1 MNLDLTAYITLI
13 CTSGVL
19 NLYLCFYIF
28 IKRHHYANI
37 AHLFILHTGFTTIYC
52 MGAAFSLLSVNLGEM
67 KFWTVIQYVGM
78 PFSPPAGL
86 MFVMQYVG
94 IKVRKKHI
102 FALFIIPFISLIMVA
117 TNDWHHLHYRVFEI
131 DPVLGAPYVHQ
142 EIGPWYTIHGMFIFS
157 SMFVAFL

>member
-19 NLYLCFYIF
+19 NLYLCFYVF

-37 AHLFILHTGFTTIYC
+37 AHLFILHTGFTSIYC

-67 KFWTVIQYVGM
+67 KFWTAIQYVGM

-86 MFVMQYVG
+86 LFVMQYVG
-94 IKVRKKHI
+94 IKVRKNI
-102 FALFIIPFISLIMVA
+102 FLPFLSF
-117 TNDWHHLHYRVFEI
+117 HLLV
-131 DPVLGAPYVHQ
+131 
-142 EIGPWYTIHGMFIFS
+142 
-157 SMFVAFL
+157 